1 MQDTWIVKDNLRSGM
16 VFFFKFELKKN
27 FPKNSGF
34 KSKWCISLFYNQG
47 RNRLYFY
54 FYFNNPHGADH
65 CYLQDTGA
73 KITIRFSV
81 AKK

>member
-16 VFFFKFELKKN
+16 FFFFNLNLKKI
-27 FPKNSGF
+27 FLKIQGF

-47 RNRLYFY
+47 RNRLY

-73 KITIRFSV
+73 KITIQFSV

>member
-16 VFFFKFELKKN
+16 FFFLIWIKKK

-47 RNRLYFY
+47 RNRLY